1 MSFNALPDEILLE
14 IFGWVRSDHN
24 NDYNDYNVYLY
35 KSETMVLCQL
45 ALCSRRLTSLST
57 PILYETFVCDEPR
70 VTKQFLHRLLRMP
83 ALANHVKKFFVLES
97 FDRNMQQESILEGL
111 DLYRTAIEEVGL
123 DKTES
128 EAWFKDVT
136 AGDWDASAA
145 LLLTICPNLDEIY
158 LSEWCEC
165 KWVKRILMHS
175 ESAKCRE
182 NVKKYLGKV
191 RKVTVRDMTQIP
203 QNAALA
209 DIICLLRLGRVESA
223 DFGRVYF
230 FDWIPQLPLPGICS
244 LEHLRSLYF
253 RLTDMDSDILGK
265 LLRCCPN
272 LQDFGIQHFCD
283 FPRARAGL
291 SKVKRSLEQL
301 RVKIEH
307 HEDCSPA
314 PFGSLVE
321 FEALRVLKMDAV
333 TLLGGTVDLDGDC
346 ECESDGVQLVNILPA
361 SLESLQI
368 YHGYRMKSEVIRQ
381 QVADLLAV
389 KETVTPLLRMIEI
402 QNIQLRS
409 DYVQS
414 AWDDLKETYKAVG
427 IDLVLAIRED
437 SADLN
442 GDSDEL

>member
-14 IFGWVRSDHN
+14 IFGWVRSDH
-24 NDYNDYNVYLY
+24 YNDFNTDLY
-35 KSETMVLCQL
+35 TFETMVLCQL

-57 PILYETFVCDEPR
+57 PILYETFVCDETR
-70 VTKQFLHRLLRMP
+70 VTKQFLHRVLSMP
-83 ALANHVKKFFVLES
+83 ALANHVKKFFLFKS
-97 FDRNMQQESILEGL
+97 FDRNMPEERILEGL

-128 EAWFKDVT
+128 EAWLKDVA
-136 AGDWDASAA
+136 AGDWDASTA

-158 LSEWCEC
+158 LSEWYEC
-165 KWVKRILMHS
+165 VWVKRILMHS

-191 RKVTVRDMTQIP
+191 RKVTVRDMTQIT

-223 DFGRVYF
+223 EFGCVYS
-230 FDWIPQLPLPGICS
+230 FDWIRQLPLLGICS
-244 LEHLRSLYF
+244 FEHLRSLYF
-253 RLTDMDSDILGK
+253 HLTDMDSDILGK

-272 LQDFGIQHFCD
+272 LQDFGIHFD
-283 FPRARAGL
+283 SYMWEFPKARAGL

-301 RVKIEH
+301 RVNVEYFD
-307 HEDCSPA
+307 DCFSP
-314 PFGSLVE
+314 PLFGSLVE

-333 TLLGGTVDLDGDC
+333 TLLGGTVNLDGD
-346 ECESDGVQLVNILPA
+346 CESDGVQLVNILPA

-368 YHGYRMKSEVIRQ
+368 YHGHRMKSEVIRQ
-381 QVADLLAV
+381 QVADLLAA
-389 KETVTPLLRMIEI
+389 KETVTLLLRMIEI

-414 AWDDLKETYKAVG
+414 AWNDLKETYKAVG

-437 SADLN
+437 SADLDE
-442 GDSDEL
+442 DSDEL